1 MEGLSLLYSI
11 IITCI
16 VIAFSGAFGGIIG
29 GLYRVK
35 CNNAPFPSRIREFLW
50 FALFGVVAAF
60 AVMIVCKWMGLIFEN
75 PDSLS
80 KWLYAIGVSIVAGF
94 FAMRILPLLGT
105 AIEDRLKQL
114 SQKVDATRKIVEFD
128 VQKRNEES
136 EYSCALGRAEAAFAN
151 KNIIDYEEA
160 IAFIRRLLPKFSY
173 RRTLNIYYG
182 RLLRRIGQYDD
193 AISALQTFIE
203 AVKTRKNT
211 MGLVSYDSEAIAAAY
226 FNIAC
231 YYRLKLDKDFQ
242 PIAIRDKCHEALVN
256 AIKYDKKYESSWK
269 TDEDLSS
276 LAVKF
281 PNFV

>member
-1 MEGLSLLYSI
+1 
-11 IITCI
+11 
-16 VIAFSGAFGGIIG
+16 
-29 GLYRVK
+29 
-35 CNNAPFPSRIREFLW
+35 
-50 FALFGVVAAF
+50 
-60 AVMIVCKWMGLIFEN
+60 
-75 PDSLS
+75 
-80 KWLYAIGVSIVAGF
+80 
-94 FAMRILPLLGT
+94 MRILPLLGT

-203 AVKTRKNT
+203 AVKTSKNT
-211 MGLVSYDSEAIAAAY
+211 MGLVSNDSEAIAAAY